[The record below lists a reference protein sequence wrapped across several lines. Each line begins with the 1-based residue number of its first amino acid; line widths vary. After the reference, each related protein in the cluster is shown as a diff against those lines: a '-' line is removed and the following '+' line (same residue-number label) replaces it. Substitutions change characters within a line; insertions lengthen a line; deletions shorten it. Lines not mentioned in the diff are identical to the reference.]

1 MTRLIP
7 HRDMTADEILRCSY
21 QAQGMLATCV
31 LALDGLNEGNV
42 SATAAD
48 IALTLNAALE
58 LLGPVHDALE
68 RNEGMEGKK

>member
-1 MTRLIP
+1 MSRLVP
-7 HRDMTADEILRCSY
+7 QADMTADDILRCSY
-21 QAQGMLATCV
+21 QAQGIIATCV
-31 LALDGLNEGNV
+31 LALDGLNAGNV

-68 RNEGMEGKK
+68 AHEGKAARP